1 MRKFNE
7 ELKTDY
13 NLNKW
18 FETEATEKQK
28 TILTEGKQISTSV
41 FFYDGEFYK
50 LDSRTSAGG
59 RRFSLRRKLVY
70 DEEDLKDLIDR
81 DALYEDAGKAWG
93 EYWRKNN

>member
-1 MRKFNE
+1 MRRFNE

-18 FETEATEKQK
+18 FENEASEKQK
-28 TILTEGKQISTSV
+28 AILTEGKQISTSV
-41 FFYDGEFYK
+41 FYYEENFYK